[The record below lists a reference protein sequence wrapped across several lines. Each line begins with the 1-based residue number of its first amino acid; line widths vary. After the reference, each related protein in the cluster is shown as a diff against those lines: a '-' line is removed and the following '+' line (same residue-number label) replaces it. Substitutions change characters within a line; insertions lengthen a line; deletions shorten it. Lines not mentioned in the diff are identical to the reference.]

1 MEAEG
6 EGEGEGGGCLVGGL
20 EKGDGGGRWWW
31 GGDWRGG
38 RRLMEGW
45 RPIGCG
51 KEGCGARLDGEGR
64 LEGRGVE
71 EEGE

>member
-1 MEAEG
+1 M
-6 EGEGEGGGCLVGGL
+6 VV
-20 EKGDGGGRWWW
+20 

-64 LEGRGVE
+64 LEGRGVRRKVNKRE
-71 EEGE
+71 TEGGG